1 MFLEVISKWK
11 SIRLVLL
18 ESLGVGVQSFS
29 VCVDS
34 LSCLAHYESEIE
46 NVGFDVLMEA
56 VLNGRLVRLFF
67 QRVQFFCVHKFL
79 LDRFAVGL
87 CDFFTLMFLTFPMG
101 LVCSKAS
108 LVQFDRFSGSSSS
121 HKACSMT
128 FCISKRMSAV
138 SS

>member
-1 MFLEVISKWK
+1 MLCSLAKLLIWSLTICMTTWQDNNIRNFIINTVFYMFLEVISKWK

-46 NVGFDVLMEA
+46 NVGFDVLMKA

-67 QRVQFFCVHKFL
+67 QRV
-79 LDRFAVGL
+79 
-87 CDFFTLMFLTFPMG
+87 
-101 LVCSKAS
+101 
-108 LVQFDRFSGSSSS
+108 
-121 HKACSMT
+121 
-128 FCISKRMSAV
+128 
-138 SS
+138 